1 MQSYWRKKEREL
13 NEIRKNFLNKEK
25 KNKNQKLSLEEEKK
39 KKEKICCRKKDQ
51 SF

>member
-13 NEIRKNFLNKEK
+13 NEIRKNYIKKEK
-25 KNKNQKLSLEEEKK
+25 KNRNQKQSLEEEKK
-39 KKEKICCRKKDQ
+39 KKEKICYRKKDQ